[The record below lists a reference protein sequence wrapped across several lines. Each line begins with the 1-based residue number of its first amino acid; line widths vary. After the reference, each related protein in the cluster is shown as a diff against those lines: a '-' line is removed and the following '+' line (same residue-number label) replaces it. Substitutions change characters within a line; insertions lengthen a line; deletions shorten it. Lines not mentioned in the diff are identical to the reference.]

1 MMTAYEVQHI
11 EHTSRRAFED
21 VVAAF
26 EAATGDI
33 QDRAFADALAA
44 SKDQQDFED
53 RIRGHEGSSGFM
65 RFLMLDHG
73 AWLALY
79 GEHAKCRLYTLGNPL
94 IARTMLKHDLRVGL
108 NVPVRLIIYETA
120 AGEARVAY
128 DQPSSLMS
136 HLDNPEV
143 AAAATKL
150 DSKLYALAEQAVRA
164 SSSEAAAA

>member
-1 MMTAYEVQHI
+1 MTAYEVQHI
-11 EHTSRRAFED
+11 EHSSRRSFED

-33 QDRAFADALAA
+33 QDGTFAEELAA
-44 SKDQQDFED
+44 SKDRQDFED
-53 RIRGHEGSSGFM
+53 RIRAHEGGSGFM
-65 RFLMLDHG
+65 RFLILDHG

-120 AGEARVAY
+120 TGEARIAY

-136 HLDNPEV
+136 HLNNPEV
-143 AAAATKL
+143 AAAAAKL
-150 DSKLYALAEQAVRA
+150 DAKLYALAERAVG
-164 SSSEAAAA
+164 AAIGEVVA